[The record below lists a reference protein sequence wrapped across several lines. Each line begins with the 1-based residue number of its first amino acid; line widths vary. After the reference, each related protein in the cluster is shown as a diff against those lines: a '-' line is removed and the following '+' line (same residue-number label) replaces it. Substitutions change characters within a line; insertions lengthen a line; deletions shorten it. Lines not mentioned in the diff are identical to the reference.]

1 MEIFPVLPTENW
13 QWSRVEL
20 RAMRRPISSWLWKR
34 RKEVSPLIID
44 LSPMLTPAGKISSFS
59 MHMILQVSSATR
71 CYGEQGKDHRL
82 GDRLLVSAGRS
93 GLAVCALSAGAEAA
107 GV

>member
-1 MEIFPVLPTENW
+1 MEIFPDLLTENW

-20 RAMRRPISSWLWKR
+20 RPMTRPSECVLRKR

-44 LSPMLTPAGKISSFS
+44 LSPTLTPAGKISSFS
-59 MHMILQVSSATR
+59 MQMILQVSSATR

-82 GDRLLVSAGRS
+82 GDRLLVSARG
-93 GLAVCALSAGAEAA
+93 GGVAVCA
-107 GV
+107 